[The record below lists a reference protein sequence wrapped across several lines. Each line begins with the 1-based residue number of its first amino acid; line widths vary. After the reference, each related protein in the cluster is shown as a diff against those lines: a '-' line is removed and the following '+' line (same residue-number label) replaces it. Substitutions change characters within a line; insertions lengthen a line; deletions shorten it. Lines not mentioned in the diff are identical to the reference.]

1 MTAWCMTGICLLT
14 MILSFAIYQV
24 RLYQILL
31 WDTWKGK
38 YVHLSRNMLLGY
50 SQQMTA
56 AEPFL
61 FHLLSNKCNNYKKPF
76 CTCRQWIDVQI
87 HKRKHHSK
95 LNLYPVKCTHVDL
108 PASFLNIE
116 KDTSDNASAHKWG
129 ETKREAKSKKEA
141 EGWRWTKYE
150 TSIGG
155 YLITTWLG

>member
-1 MTAWCMTGICLLT
+1 MHDRHLLT
-14 MILSFAIYQV
+14 MIRSFAICRV
-24 RLYQILL
+24 SLYQILL
-31 WDTWKGK
+31 WDNWKGK
-38 YVHLSRNMLLGY
+38 YVHLNIQCFPAMDNIWLEQSLSY
-50 SQQMTA
+50 
-56 AEPFL
+56 FI
-61 FHLLSNKCNNYKKPF
+61 FLSNKCNNYKKPF
-76 CTCRQWIDVQI
+76 CTCRRWIDVQI

-95 LNLYPVKCTHVDL
+95 LNLCPVKCTHVDL

-116 KDTSDNASAHKWG
+116 KDTTDKASAHKWG

>member
-1 MTAWCMTGICLLT
+1 MHDRHLLAHYDSIVCYLSSKIISNSAMRYLKRKIC
-14 MILSFAIYQV
+14 S
-24 RLYQILL
+24 
-31 WDTWKGK
+31 
-38 YVHLSRNMLLGY
+38 SLGY